1 MGMCTKRT
9 PAVVGA
15 STTTEAGTK
24 STIQRQNNRPS
35 RIFSRDNQTQWDPA
49 RDPNRPRLER
59 PTQPHRRIQPLV
71 QFPKHLK
78 PVGSRRTLL
87 AARRPAPLPRIC
99 HQKRLRAWTIRRKL
113 DNAASSGRSN
123 SSEAVVAGS
132 GLGDDAPPCA
142 ARERTPQQH

>member
-1 MGMCTKRT
+1 MFTPATMGMCTKRT

-24 STIQRQNNRPS
+24 STLQRQNSRPS

-132 GLGDDAPPCA
+132 GLGDDAPP
-142 ARERTPQQH
+142 